1 MSYTELT
8 VWTRGI
14 IMDKEGRDIV
24 NSISASAR
32 QEGKYAQAMENYVD
46 NPDRTNCPTRKYCRV
61 SDSVLENELTYE
73 NEHPNIVVLV
83 EGTMVKGWDY
93 MRGMPPGGTLV
104 INTHYTPDYM
114 IRFVPG
120 AERLAQLV
128 CVDAA
133 KLADHKWLYYRLGQ
147 LGLDRLSTE
156 GAAERNKDI
165 APDIAAPLIAAVVKA
180 TGVVKRET
188 IQPMIANKKAFE
200 MALNE
205 LHILPLN
212 QWPRRKDHMS
222 TKGTRI
228 PDWLTVPF
236 AGITP
241 APTQEKGQDL
251 FPTGNWRSIRP
262 VYRDKLPPCNNACGT
277 NEKIQGYLDL
287 VKRGKY
293 LDAYA
298 LIKED
303 MPFPSVTG
311 RVCYHPC
318 EQACNRGQY
327 DEAISIRAVERFLG
341 DLGQAL
347 PRDVVKPGKPNGK
360 TVAVVGSGPAG
371 HSAAYQLAR
380 LGYKVTIL
388 EKSPKAGGLNR
399 GGIPDWVLPQH
410 VLDREIERL
419 VELGVTIK
427 TNVEA
432 GKDITWDDLKKNYDA
447 CVLAVG
453 LTEPNSVRAEG
464 ENKDGVIY
472 GLPFLRD
479 IGMGTSKVKLGSRVA
494 VIGGG
499 NTAIDCAREALR
511 QGAVE
516 VTMITVESNPQEMPC
531 VPEDLHDMVE
541 EGVELLHGRAMTAAI
556 GNGKVEALHLY
567 PARFSGAINAS
578 PITVNKE
585 APVVR
590 FAVDN
595 VIIAIGQRAA
605 LGWLPPEFKNERGTI
620 KIDRFGRLGDT
631 NFFAAGDV
639 VQLGSGQPLMVVNA
653 VGDGKRV
660 AFNLDKALRG
670 EPLQPRKIP
679 VDVIMDLNRMNMT
692 YFPHFPRVKQ
702 SMLNP
707 TSRRKT
713 QEEVIQSFTEEQAI
727 EEASRCF
734 SCGTCNA
741 CDNCYLVC
749 PEPCIV
755 RSARSNGLYKI
766 LVDYCKGCR
775 VCIEECPT
783 GCLEGVPELD
793 FDTGVV
799 RMDTAFAIS
808 PGLHG
813 RQAQE
818 LVNLASRPAKE
829 I

>member
-1 MSYTELT
+1 
-8 VWTRGI
+8 
-14 IMDKEGRDIV
+14 
-24 NSISASAR
+24 
-32 QEGKYAQAMENYVD
+32 
-46 NPDRTNCPTRKYCRV
+46 
-61 SDSVLENELTYE
+61 
-73 NEHPNIVVLV
+73 
-83 EGTMVKGWDY
+83 
-93 MRGMPPGGTLV
+93 
-104 INTHYTPDYM
+104 
-114 IRFVPG
+114 
-120 AERLAQLV
+120 
-128 CVDAA
+128 
-133 KLADHKWLYYRLGQ
+133 
-147 LGLDRLSTE
+147 
-156 GAAERNKDI
+156 
-165 APDIAAPLIAAVVKA
+165 
-180 TGVVKRET
+180 
-188 IQPMIANKKAFE
+188 
-200 MALNE
+200 
-205 LHILPLN
+205 
-212 QWPRRKDHMS
+212 MS
-222 TKGTRI
+222 TKDTHI
-228 PDWLTVPF
+228 PEWLKVPF
-236 AGITP
+236 GGITP
-241 APTQEKGQDL
+241 GPSQEKGQDL

-262 VYRDKLPPCNNACGT
+262 VYRDKMPPCNNACGT

-347 PRDVVKPGKPNGK
+347 ARDVVKAGTPNGK
-360 TVAVVGSGPAG
+360 KVAVVGSGPAG

-399 GGIPDWVLPQH
+399 GGIPDWVLPAD

-419 VELGVTIK
+419 VELGITIK
-427 TNVEA
+427 TNTEV
-432 GKDITWDDLKKNYDA
+432 GKDVSWDSLKKDYDA
-447 CVLAVG
+447 VVLAVG
-453 LTEPNSVRAEG
+453 LTEPNSARAEG
-464 ENKDGVIY
+464 ENKGGVIY

-479 IGMGTSKVKLGSRVA
+479 IGMGTSKVKVGARVA

-516 VTMITVESNPQEMPC
+516 VTMITVEGGPKEMPA
-531 VPEDLHDMVE
+531 VPEDLHDMTE
-541 EGVELLHGRAMTAAI
+541 EGVELLHGRAMTAVL
-556 GNGKVEALHLY
+556 GDGKVEALELR
-567 PARFSGAINAS
+567 PAHFAGAINAS
-578 PITVNKE
+578 PIVIDRESKAE
-585 APVVR
+585 R

-595 VIIAIGQRAA
+595 VIIAVGQHASLA
-605 LGWLPPEFKNERGTI
+605 WLPAEFKTERGTI
-620 KIDRFGRLGDT
+620 KIDQFGRLGST

-639 VQLGSGQPLMVVNA
+639 VQLGAGQPLMVVNA
-653 VGDGKRV
+653 VGNGKRV
-660 AFNLDKALRG
+660 AFNLDKFLRG
-670 EPLQPRKIP
+670 EVPQPRSIP
-679 VDVIMDLNRMNMT
+679 IDVIVDLNRMNMT
-692 YFPHFPRVKQ
+692 YFPNFPRIQ
-702 SMLNP
+702 QTLLP
-707 TSRRKT
+707 PASRRKT
-713 QEEVIQSFTEEQAI
+713 QEEVIQALTEEQAVA
-727 EEASRCF
+727 EASRCF

-755 RSARSNGLYKI
+755 RSTRSNGLYKI

-808 PGLHG
+808 QGLHG
-813 RQAQE
+813 RQAEE
-818 LVNLASRPAKE
+818 LRNLPDRVPKS

>member
-1 MSYTELT
+1 
-8 VWTRGI
+8 
-14 IMDKEGRDIV
+14 
-24 NSISASAR
+24 
-32 QEGKYAQAMENYVD
+32 
-46 NPDRTNCPTRKYCRV
+46 
-61 SDSVLENELTYE
+61 
-73 NEHPNIVVLV
+73 
-83 EGTMVKGWDY
+83 
-93 MRGMPPGGTLV
+93 
-104 INTHYTPDYM
+104 
-114 IRFVPG
+114 
-120 AERLAQLV
+120 
-128 CVDAA
+128 
-133 KLADHKWLYYRLGQ
+133 
-147 LGLDRLSTE
+147 
-156 GAAERNKDI
+156 
-165 APDIAAPLIAAVVKA
+165 
-180 TGVVKRET
+180 
-188 IQPMIANKKAFE
+188 
-200 MALNE
+200 
-205 LHILPLN
+205 
-212 QWPRRKDHMS
+212 MS
-222 TKGTRI
+222 TKGTHI
-228 PDWLTVPF
+228 PDWLQVPF

-241 APTQEKGQDL
+241 APSQKGQDL
-251 FPTGNWRSIRP
+251 FPTGNWRAIRP
-262 VYRDKLPPCNNACGT
+262 VYRDKMPPCNNACGT

-318 EQACNRGQY
+318 EQACNRGKY

-347 PRDVVKPGKPNGK
+347 PRDVVKAGPPNGK
-360 TVAVVGSGPAG
+360 KVAVVGSGPAG

-380 LGYKVTIL
+380 LGYAVTIF

-399 GGIPDWVLPQH
+399 GGIPDWVLPQD

-419 VELGVTIK
+419 VELGITIK
-427 TNVEA
+427 TNTEI
-432 GKDITWDDLKKNYDA
+432 GKDVSWDDLERNYDA

-464 ENKDGVIY
+464 ENKGGVLY

-479 IGMGTSKVKLGSRVA
+479 IGMGTSKVKLGPRVA

-511 QGAVE
+511 QGAEE
-516 VTMITVESNPQEMPC
+516 VTMITVEGNTSEMPA

-541 EGVELLHGRAMTAAI
+541 EGVELMHGFAVTAML
-556 GNGKVEALHLY
+556 GNGKVDALQLH
-567 PARFSGAINAS
+567 PARFSGAISAS
-578 PITVNKE
+578 PIAVDKE
-585 APVVR
+585 APSAR

-595 VIIAIGQRAA
+595 VIIAVGQHAA
-605 LGWLPPEFKNERGTI
+605 LKWLPDQFKTERGTI

-631 NFFAAGDV
+631 KFFAAGDV
-639 VQLGSGQPLMVVNA
+639 VQLGAGQPLMVVNA

-660 AFNLDKALRG
+660 AFNLDKVVRN
-670 EPLQPRKIP
+670 EPLQERMVSI
-679 VDVIMDLNRMNMT
+679 DVITDLARMNMT
-692 YFPHFPRVKQ
+692 YFPKFLRVQ
-702 SMLNP
+702 QAMLP
-707 TSRRKT
+707 PVSRRRT
-713 QEEVIQSFTEEQAI
+713 QDEVIQAYSEEQAM
-727 EEASRCF
+727 EEAGRCF

-755 RSARSNGLYKI
+755 RLDRSNGLYKI

-799 RMDTAFAIS
+799 RMDTAFAITQ
-808 PGLHG
+808 GLHG
-813 RQAQE
+813 RQAAE
-818 LVNLASRPAKE
+818 LRAVPSQTPKDIENWK
-829 I
+829 

>member
-1 MSYTELT
+1 
-8 VWTRGI
+8 
-14 IMDKEGRDIV
+14 
-24 NSISASAR
+24 
-32 QEGKYAQAMENYVD
+32 
-46 NPDRTNCPTRKYCRV
+46 
-61 SDSVLENELTYE
+61 
-73 NEHPNIVVLV
+73 
-83 EGTMVKGWDY
+83 
-93 MRGMPPGGTLV
+93 
-104 INTHYTPDYM
+104 
-114 IRFVPG
+114 
-120 AERLAQLV
+120 
-128 CVDAA
+128 
-133 KLADHKWLYYRLGQ
+133 
-147 LGLDRLSTE
+147 
-156 GAAERNKDI
+156 
-165 APDIAAPLIAAVVKA
+165 
-180 TGVVKRET
+180 
-188 IQPMIANKKAFE
+188 
-200 MALNE
+200 
-205 LHILPLN
+205 
-212 QWPRRKDHMS
+212 MS

-228 PDWLTVPF
+228 PEWLTVPF

-241 APTQEKGQDL
+241 APTQERGQDL

-347 PRDVVKPGKPNGK
+347 QRDVVKPGKPNGK
-360 TVAVVGSGPAG
+360 KVAVVGSGPAG

-399 GGIPDWVLPQH
+399 GGIPDWVLPQD
-410 VLDREIERL
+410 VLDREIERMI
-419 VELGVTIK
+419 ELGIAIK
-427 TNVEA
+427 TNTEV
-432 GKDITWDDLKKNYDA
+432 GKDVSWDSLKKDFDA
-447 CVLAVG
+447 VVLAVG
-453 LTEPNSVRAEG
+453 LTDPNSVRAEG
-464 ENKDGVIY
+464 ENKEGVIY

-479 IGMGTSKVKLGSRVA
+479 IGMDTSKVKLGARVA

-516 VTMITVESNPQEMPC
+516 VTMITVEGNSKEMPC
-531 VPEDLHDMVE
+531 VPEDFHDMTE
-541 EGVELLHGRAMTAAI
+541 EGVELIHGRAMTAVL
-556 GNGKVEALHLY
+556 GNGKVEALQLH
-567 PARFSGAINAS
+567 PAKFSGAINAS
-578 PITVNKE
+578 PITINKDVPAE
-585 APVVR
+585 K

-595 VIIAIGQRAA
+595 VIIAVGQHASLA
-605 LGWLPPEFKNERGTI
+605 WLPAEFKSERGTI
-620 KIDRFGRLGDT
+620 KVDRFGRLGDT
-631 NFFAAGDV
+631 NFFAAGDI

-670 EPLQPRKIP
+670 ETLEPRKIAI
-679 VDVIMDLNRMNMT
+679 DVIVDLNRMNMT

-702 SMLNP
+702 EMLNP
-707 TSRRKT
+707 TSRKKT
-713 QEEVIQSFTEEQAI
+713 QDEVILAFTEEQAV
-727 EEASRCF
+727 EEAGRCF

-749 PEPCIV
+749 PEPCIA
-755 RSARSNGLYKI
+755 RSDRSNGLYKI

-793 FDTGVV
+793 FDAGVV

-818 LVNLASRPAKE
+818 LANLASRPAKE
-829 I
+829 L

>member
-1 MSYTELT
+1 
-8 VWTRGI
+8 
-14 IMDKEGRDIV
+14 
-24 NSISASAR
+24 
-32 QEGKYAQAMENYVD
+32 
-46 NPDRTNCPTRKYCRV
+46 
-61 SDSVLENELTYE
+61 
-73 NEHPNIVVLV
+73 
-83 EGTMVKGWDY
+83 
-93 MRGMPPGGTLV
+93 
-104 INTHYTPDYM
+104 
-114 IRFVPG
+114 
-120 AERLAQLV
+120 
-128 CVDAA
+128 
-133 KLADHKWLYYRLGQ
+133 
-147 LGLDRLSTE
+147 
-156 GAAERNKDI
+156 
-165 APDIAAPLIAAVVKA
+165 
-180 TGVVKRET
+180 
-188 IQPMIANKKAFE
+188 
-200 MALNE
+200 
-205 LHILPLN
+205 
-212 QWPRRKDHMS
+212 MS
-222 TKGTRI
+222 TKGTHI
-228 PDWLTVPF
+228 PDWLQVPF

-241 APTQEKGQDL
+241 APSQKGQDL
-251 FPTGNWRSIRP
+251 FPTGNWRAIRP
-262 VYRDKLPPCNNACGT
+262 VYRDKMPPCNNACGT

-318 EQACNRGQY
+318 EQACNRGKY

-347 PRDVVKPGKPNGK
+347 KHDIVKAGPANGK
-360 TVAVVGSGPAG
+360 NVAVVGSGPAG

-380 LGYKVTIL
+380 LGYAVTIF

-419 VELGVTIK
+419 EELGVTIK
-427 TNVEA
+427 TNTEV
-432 GKDITWDDLKKNYDA
+432 GKDVTWDDLKKNYDA
-447 CVLAVG
+447 GVLAVG
-453 LTEPNSVRAEG
+453 LTEPNSVRADG
-464 ENKDGVIY
+464 ENKEGVLY

-479 IGMGTSKVKLGSRVA
+479 IGMGTSQVKLGPRVA

-516 VTMITVESNPQEMPC
+516 VTMITVEANTSEMPA
-531 VPEDLHDMVE
+531 VPEDLHDMLE
-541 EGVELLHGRAMTAAI
+541 EGVELMHGLACTAML
-556 GNGKVEALHLY
+556 GNGKVDALQLQ

-578 PITVNKE
+578 PIDIDRQ
-585 APVVR
+585 APAAQ
-590 FAVDN
+590 FPVDN
-595 VIIAIGQRAA
+595 VIIAVGQHAS
-605 LGWLPPEFKNERGTI
+605 LKWLPDEFKNERGTI
-620 KIDRFGRLGDT
+620 QIDRFGRLGDT
-631 NFFAAGDV
+631 MFFAAGDV

-660 AFNLDKALRG
+660 AFNLDKVVRG
-670 EPLQPRKIP
+670 EPLQERMVSI
-679 VDVIMDLNRMNMT
+679 DIITDLSRMNMT
-692 YFPHFPRVKQ
+692 YFPKFPRVQ
-702 SMLNP
+702 QAMLNP
-707 TSRRKT
+707 ASRRKT
-713 QEEVIQSFTEEQAI
+713 QEEVIQALTEELAV
-727 EEASRCF
+727 EEANRCF

-755 RSARSNGLYKI
+755 RSDRSNGLYKI

-799 RMDTAFAIS
+799 RMDTAFAITQ
-808 PGLHG
+808 GLHG
-813 RQAQE
+813 RQAEE
-818 LVNLASRPAKE
+818 LRKLPEQAPKQ

>member
-1 MSYTELT
+1 
-8 VWTRGI
+8 
-14 IMDKEGRDIV
+14 
-24 NSISASAR
+24 
-32 QEGKYAQAMENYVD
+32 
-46 NPDRTNCPTRKYCRV
+46 
-61 SDSVLENELTYE
+61 
-73 NEHPNIVVLV
+73 
-83 EGTMVKGWDY
+83 
-93 MRGMPPGGTLV
+93 
-104 INTHYTPDYM
+104 
-114 IRFVPG
+114 
-120 AERLAQLV
+120 
-128 CVDAA
+128 
-133 KLADHKWLYYRLGQ
+133 
-147 LGLDRLSTE
+147 
-156 GAAERNKDI
+156 
-165 APDIAAPLIAAVVKA
+165 
-180 TGVVKRET
+180 
-188 IQPMIANKKAFE
+188 
-200 MALNE
+200 
-205 LHILPLN
+205 
-212 QWPRRKDHMS
+212 MS

-228 PDWLTVPF
+228 PEWLTVPF

-318 EQACNRGQY
+318 ETACNRGQY

-347 PRDVVKPGKPNGK
+347 QRDVVKPGKPNGK
-360 TVAVVGSGPAG
+360 KVAVVGSGPAG

-419 VELGVTIK
+419 IELGIAIK
-427 TNVEA
+427 TNTEV
-432 GKDITWDDLKKNYDA
+432 GKDVSWDSLKKEYDA
-447 CVLAVG
+447 VVLAVG

-464 ENKDGVIY
+464 ENKQGVIY

-479 IGMGTSKVKLGSRVA
+479 IGMGTSKVKLGARVA

-516 VTMITVESNPQEMPC
+516 VTMITVEGNPKEMPC
-531 VPEDLHDMVE
+531 VPEDLHDMLE
-541 EGVELLHGRAMTAAI
+541 EGVELIHGKAVTAVL
-556 GNGKVEALHLY
+556 GNGKVEALQLH
-567 PARFSGAINAS
+567 PAKFSGAINAS
-578 PITVNKE
+578 PITINKE
-585 APVVR
+585 VAAEK

-595 VIIAIGQRAA
+595 VIIAVGQHASLA
-605 LGWLPPEFKNERGTI
+605 WLPAEFKTERGSI

-631 NFFAAGDV
+631 NFFAAGDI

-670 EPLQPRKIP
+670 EALEPRKIAI
-679 VDVIMDLNRMNMT
+679 DVIVDLNRMNMT

-702 SMLNP
+702 DMLNP
-707 TSRRKT
+707 TSRKKT
-713 QEEVIQSFTEEQAI
+713 QDEVILAFTEEQAV
-727 EEASRCF
+727 EEAGRCF

-749 PEPCIV
+749 PEPCIA
-755 RSARSNGLYKI
+755 RSDRSNGLYKI

-793 FDTGVV
+793 FDAGVV
-799 RMDTAFAIS
+799 RMDTAFAIT

-818 LVNLASRPAKE
+818 LANLASRPAKE
-829 I
+829 L

>member
-1 MSYTELT
+1 
-8 VWTRGI
+8 
-14 IMDKEGRDIV
+14 
-24 NSISASAR
+24 
-32 QEGKYAQAMENYVD
+32 
-46 NPDRTNCPTRKYCRV
+46 
-61 SDSVLENELTYE
+61 
-73 NEHPNIVVLV
+73 
-83 EGTMVKGWDY
+83 
-93 MRGMPPGGTLV
+93 
-104 INTHYTPDYM
+104 
-114 IRFVPG
+114 
-120 AERLAQLV
+120 
-128 CVDAA
+128 
-133 KLADHKWLYYRLGQ
+133 
-147 LGLDRLSTE
+147 
-156 GAAERNKDI
+156 
-165 APDIAAPLIAAVVKA
+165 
-180 TGVVKRET
+180 
-188 IQPMIANKKAFE
+188 
-200 MALNE
+200 
-205 LHILPLN
+205 
-212 QWPRRKDHMS
+212 MS
-222 TKGTRI
+222 TKGTHI
-228 PDWLTVPF
+228 PDRLKITF

-318 EQACNRGQY
+318 EQACNRGKY

-347 PRDVVKPGKPNGK
+347 TNDVVKAGKPNGK
-360 TVAVVGSGPAG
+360 KVAIVGSGPAG

-388 EKSPKAGGLNR
+388 EKSPKPGGLNR
-399 GGIPDWVLPQH
+399 GGIPVWVLPPDI
-410 VLDREIERL
+410 LDREIERL
-419 VELGVTIK
+419 VQMGVEIK
-427 TNVEA
+427 CNVEV
-432 GKDITWDDLKKNYDA
+432 GKDVSWDDLKKNYDA

-453 LTEPNSVRAEG
+453 LINSNSVRAEG
-464 ENKDGVIY
+464 EDKQGVIY
-472 GLPFLRD
+472 GLPYLRD
-479 IGMGTSKVKLGSRVA
+479 IGMGTSKVKLGPRVA

-516 VTMITVESNPQEMPC
+516 VTMITVESNKEELPC
-531 VPEDLHDMVE
+531 VAEDLHDMMQ
-541 EGVELLHGRAMTAAI
+541 EGVEILHSRAMTAVL
-556 GNGKVEALHLY
+556 GNGKVEALQLH

-578 PITVNKE
+578 PIDIDRDSPADK
-585 APVVR
+585 
-590 FAVDN
+590 FGVDN
-595 VIIAIGQRAA
+595 VIIAVGQHASLNWVPA
-605 LGWLPPEFKNERGTI
+605 EFKNERGNLKT
-620 KIDRFGRLGDT
+620 DRFGRLGDS

-639 VQLGSGQPLMVVNA
+639 VQLGTGIQLMVVNA

-660 AFNLDKALRG
+660 AFNMDKVLRG
-670 EPLQPRKIP
+670 EELQPRSIP
-679 VDVIMDLNRMNMT
+679 VDVIFDLNRMNMT
-692 YFPHFPRVKQ
+692 YFPHFPRVQQELLPPNTRKK
-702 SMLNP
+702 
-707 TSRRKT
+707 TS
-713 QEEVIQSFTEEQAI
+713 QEVILGYNEEQAV
-727 EEASRCF
+727 EEAARCF

-749 PEPCIV
+749 PEPCIA
-755 RSARSNGLYKI
+755 RPERSNGMYKI
-766 LVDYCKGCR
+766 LIDYCKGCR

-799 RMDTAFAIS
+799 RMDTALAIS

-813 RQAQE
+813 RQAEQ
-818 LVNLASRPAKE
+818 LRQLAEQPAKN

>member
-1 MSYTELT
+1 
-8 VWTRGI
+8 
-14 IMDKEGRDIV
+14 
-24 NSISASAR
+24 
-32 QEGKYAQAMENYVD
+32 
-46 NPDRTNCPTRKYCRV
+46 
-61 SDSVLENELTYE
+61 
-73 NEHPNIVVLV
+73 
-83 EGTMVKGWDY
+83 
-93 MRGMPPGGTLV
+93 
-104 INTHYTPDYM
+104 
-114 IRFVPG
+114 
-120 AERLAQLV
+120 
-128 CVDAA
+128 
-133 KLADHKWLYYRLGQ
+133 
-147 LGLDRLSTE
+147 
-156 GAAERNKDI
+156 
-165 APDIAAPLIAAVVKA
+165 
-180 TGVVKRET
+180 
-188 IQPMIANKKAFE
+188 
-200 MALNE
+200 
-205 LHILPLN
+205 
-212 QWPRRKDHMS
+212 MS
-222 TKGTRI
+222 TQGTHI
-228 PDWLTVPF
+228 PDWLKVPF

-241 APTQEKGQDL
+241 APSQEKGQDL
-251 FPTGNWRSIRP
+251 FPTGNWRAIRP

-347 PRDVVKPGKPNGK
+347 AKDVVKAGPPNGK
-360 TVAVVGSGPAG
+360 KVAVIGSGPAG

-388 EKSPKAGGLNR
+388 ERSPKAGGLNR
-399 GGIPDWVLPQH
+399 GGIPDWVLPQA
-410 VLDREIERL
+410 VLDREIQRL
-419 VELGVTIK
+419 VEIGIEIK
-427 TNVEA
+427 TNVEV
-432 GKDITWDDLKKNYDA
+432 GKDVTLDDLKKNYDA
-447 CVLAVG
+447 TVFAVG
-453 LTEPNSVRAEG
+453 LTESNSARAEG
-464 ENKDGVIY
+464 EDKPGVIF

-479 IGMGTSKVKLGSRVA
+479 IGMGTSKVKLGPRVA

-516 VTMITVESNPQEMPC
+516 VTMITVEGNRQEMPAS
-531 VPEDLHDMVE
+531 PEDLHDMLE
-541 EGVELLHGRAMTAAI
+541 EGVELMHGRAITAVL
-556 GNGKVEALHLY
+556 GSGKVEALQLY
-567 PARFSGAINAS
+567 PARFTGKINAS
-578 PITVNKE
+578 PIAIDKE
-585 APVVR
+585 GPGEK

-595 VIIAIGQRAA
+595 VIIAVGQKAKLDWMPA
-605 LGWLPPEFKNERGTI
+605 EYKTERGTI
-620 KIDRFGRLGDT
+620 KIDEFGRIANT

-660 AFNLDKALRG
+660 AFNLDKVIRNVPL
-670 EPLQPRKIP
+670 EPRTVPI
-679 VDVIMDLNRMNMT
+679 DVIVDLNRMNMT

-702 SMLNP
+702 AMLTP
-707 TSRRKT
+707 VARKST
-713 QEEVIQSFTEEQAI
+713 QQEVILAYTEEQASD
-727 EEASRCF
+727 EASRCF

-755 RSARSNGLYKI
+755 RSVRSNGLYKI

-793 FDTGVV
+793 FDTGVI

-808 PGLHG
+808 QGLHG
-813 RQAQE
+813 RQAEE
-818 LVNLASRPAKE
+818 LMNLCDRPVKS

>member
-1 MSYTELT
+1 
-8 VWTRGI
+8 
-14 IMDKEGRDIV
+14 
-24 NSISASAR
+24 
-32 QEGKYAQAMENYVD
+32 
-46 NPDRTNCPTRKYCRV
+46 
-61 SDSVLENELTYE
+61 
-73 NEHPNIVVLV
+73 
-83 EGTMVKGWDY
+83 
-93 MRGMPPGGTLV
+93 
-104 INTHYTPDYM
+104 
-114 IRFVPG
+114 
-120 AERLAQLV
+120 
-128 CVDAA
+128 
-133 KLADHKWLYYRLGQ
+133 
-147 LGLDRLSTE
+147 
-156 GAAERNKDI
+156 
-165 APDIAAPLIAAVVKA
+165 
-180 TGVVKRET
+180 
-188 IQPMIANKKAFE
+188 
-200 MALNE
+200 
-205 LHILPLN
+205 
-212 QWPRRKDHMS
+212 MS

-228 PDWLTVPF
+228 PDWLNVPF

-241 APTQEKGQDL
+241 APSQDKGQDL

-347 PRDVVKPGKPNGK
+347 ARDVVKAGPPNGK
-360 TVAVVGSGPAG
+360 KVAVIGSGPAG

-399 GGIPDWVLPQH
+399 GGIPDWVLPQA
-410 VLDREIERL
+410 VLDREIQRL
-419 VELGVTIK
+419 VEIGIEIK
-427 TNVEA
+427 TNVEV
-432 GKDITWDDLKKNYDA
+432 GKDITLDDLKKNYDA
-447 CVLAVG
+447 TVFAVG
-453 LTEPNSVRAEG
+453 LTESNSARAEG
-464 ENKDGVIY
+464 EDKPGVVF

-479 IGMGTSKVKLGSRVA
+479 IGMGTSKVKLGPRVA

-516 VTMITVESNPQEMPC
+516 VTMITVEGNRQEMPAS
-531 VPEDLHDMVE
+531 PEDLHDMME
-541 EGVELLHGRAMTAAI
+541 EGVELMHGRAMTAI
-556 GNGKVEALHLY
+556 LGNGNVEALHLH
-567 PARFSGAINAS
+567 PARFTGKINAS
-578 PITVNKE
+578 PIAIDRE
-585 APVVR
+585 APAER

-595 VIIAIGQRAA
+595 VIIAVGQKAKLDWMPA
-605 LGWLPPEFKNERGTI
+605 EFKTERGTI
-620 KIDRFGRLGDT
+620 KIDQFGRIGNT

-660 AFNLDKALRG
+660 AFNLDKVLHNIPI
-670 EPLQPRKIP
+670 EPRTVPI
-679 VDVIMDLNRMNMT
+679 DVIVDLNRMNMT

-702 SMLNP
+702 TMLAP
-707 TSRRKT
+707 MARRST
-713 QEEVIQSFTEEQAI
+713 QQEVILAYSEEQAS

-755 RSARSNGLYKI
+755 RSVRSNGLYKI

-793 FDTGVV
+793 FDTGVI

-808 PGLHG
+808 QGLHG
-813 RQAQE
+813 RQAEE
-818 LVNLASRPAKE
+818 LINLGDRPAKS

>member
-1 MSYTELT
+1 
-8 VWTRGI
+8 
-14 IMDKEGRDIV
+14 
-24 NSISASAR
+24 
-32 QEGKYAQAMENYVD
+32 
-46 NPDRTNCPTRKYCRV
+46 
-61 SDSVLENELTYE
+61 
-73 NEHPNIVVLV
+73 
-83 EGTMVKGWDY
+83 
-93 MRGMPPGGTLV
+93 
-104 INTHYTPDYM
+104 
-114 IRFVPG
+114 
-120 AERLAQLV
+120 
-128 CVDAA
+128 
-133 KLADHKWLYYRLGQ
+133 
-147 LGLDRLSTE
+147 
-156 GAAERNKDI
+156 
-165 APDIAAPLIAAVVKA
+165 
-180 TGVVKRET
+180 
-188 IQPMIANKKAFE
+188 
-200 MALNE
+200 
-205 LHILPLN
+205 
-212 QWPRRKDHMS
+212 MS

-228 PDWLTVPF
+228 PEWLTVPF

-318 EQACNRGQY
+318 ETACNRGQY

-347 PRDVVKPGKPNGK
+347 QRDVVKPGKPNGK
-360 TVAVVGSGPAG
+360 KVAVVGSGPAG

-399 GGIPDWVLPQH
+399 GGIPDWVLPQD

-419 VELGVTIK
+419 IELGIAIK
-427 TNVEA
+427 TNTEV
-432 GKDITWDDLKKNYDA
+432 GKDVSWDTLKKDYDA
-447 CVLAVG
+447 VVLAVG

-464 ENKDGVIY
+464 ENKAGVIY

-479 IGMGTSKVKLGSRVA
+479 IGMGTSKVKLGARVA

-516 VTMITVESNPQEMPC
+516 VTMITVEGNPKEMPC
-531 VPEDLHDMVE
+531 VPEDLHDMLE
-541 EGVELLHGRAMTAAI
+541 EGVELIHGKAVTSVL
-556 GNGKVEALHLY
+556 GNGKVEALQLH
-567 PARFSGAINAS
+567 PAKFSGAINAS
-578 PITVNKE
+578 PITINKDVASE
-585 APVVR
+585 K

-595 VIIAIGQRAA
+595 VIIAVGQHSSLA
-605 LGWLPPEFKNERGTI
+605 WLPAEFKTERGSI

-631 NFFAAGDV
+631 NFFAAGDI

-670 EPLQPRKIP
+670 EVLEPRKIAI
-679 VDVIMDLNRMNMT
+679 DVIVDLNRMNMT
-692 YFPHFPRVKQ
+692 YFPHFPRVQ
-702 SMLNP
+702 QAMLNP
-707 TSRRKT
+707 TSRKKT
-713 QEEVIQSFTEEQAI
+713 QDEVILAFTEEQAV
-727 EEASRCF
+727 EEAGRCF

-749 PEPCIV
+749 PEPCIA
-755 RSARSNGLYKI
+755 RSDRSNGLYKI

-793 FDTGVV
+793 FDAGVV
-799 RMDTAFAIS
+799 RMDTAFAIT

-818 LVNLASRPAKE
+818 LANLASRPAKE
-829 I
+829 L

>member
-1 MSYTELT
+1 
-8 VWTRGI
+8 
-14 IMDKEGRDIV
+14 
-24 NSISASAR
+24 
-32 QEGKYAQAMENYVD
+32 
-46 NPDRTNCPTRKYCRV
+46 
-61 SDSVLENELTYE
+61 
-73 NEHPNIVVLV
+73 
-83 EGTMVKGWDY
+83 
-93 MRGMPPGGTLV
+93 
-104 INTHYTPDYM
+104 
-114 IRFVPG
+114 
-120 AERLAQLV
+120 
-128 CVDAA
+128 
-133 KLADHKWLYYRLGQ
+133 
-147 LGLDRLSTE
+147 
-156 GAAERNKDI
+156 
-165 APDIAAPLIAAVVKA
+165 
-180 TGVVKRET
+180 
-188 IQPMIANKKAFE
+188 
-200 MALNE
+200 
-205 LHILPLN
+205 
-212 QWPRRKDHMS
+212 MS

-241 APTQEKGQDL
+241 APSQEKGQDL

-347 PRDVVKPGKPNGK
+347 ARDVVKAGAPNGK
-360 TVAVVGSGPAG
+360 KVAVVGSGPAG

-380 LGYKVTIL
+380 LGYAVTIL

-399 GGIPDWVLPQH
+399 GGIPDWVLPQD

-419 VELGVTIK
+419 VELGITIK
-427 TNVEA
+427 TNCEV
-432 GKDITWDDLKKNYDA
+432 GKDVSWDDLKKNYDA
-447 CVLAVG
+447 VVLAVG
-453 LTEPNSVRAEG
+453 LINSNSARAEG
-464 ENKDGVIY
+464 EDKPGVLF

-479 IGMGTSKVKLGSRVA
+479 IGMGVSKVKLGARVV

-511 QGAVE
+511 QGAIE
-516 VTMITVESNPQEMPC
+516 VTMITVEGSPKEMPASS
-531 VPEDLHDMVE
+531 EDMHDMVE
-541 EGVELLHGRAMTAAI
+541 EGVELMHGRAMTAI
-556 GNGKVEALHLY
+556 LGDGKVESLQLH
-567 PARFSGAINAS
+567 PARFAGAINAS
-578 PITVNKE
+578 PINIDRDAKPE
-585 APVVR
+585 K
-590 FAVDN
+590 FACDN
-595 VIIAIGQRAA
+595 VIIAVGQHAS
-605 LGWLPPEFKNERGTI
+605 LGWLPAEFKNERGTI
-620 KIDRFGRLGDT
+620 KIDKFGRLGDT

-660 AFNLDKALRG
+660 AFNLDKVLNG
-670 EPLQPRKIP
+670 KQLEPRTIP
-679 VDVIMDLNRMNMT
+679 IDVIVDLNRMNMT
-692 YFPHFPRVKQ
+692 YFPHFPRVQQK
-702 SMLNP
+702 MLP
-707 TSRRKT
+707 TTTRRRT
-713 QEEVIQSFTEEQAI
+713 QDEVILSYTEEMAT

-749 PEPCIV
+749 PEPCIA
-755 RSARSNGLYKI
+755 RSDRSNGLYKI

-808 PGLHG
+808 QGLHG
-813 RQAQE
+813 RQAEE
-818 LVNLASRPAKE
+818 LAHLSDRPAKT

>member
-1 MSYTELT
+1 
-8 VWTRGI
+8 
-14 IMDKEGRDIV
+14 
-24 NSISASAR
+24 
-32 QEGKYAQAMENYVD
+32 
-46 NPDRTNCPTRKYCRV
+46 
-61 SDSVLENELTYE
+61 
-73 NEHPNIVVLV
+73 
-83 EGTMVKGWDY
+83 
-93 MRGMPPGGTLV
+93 
-104 INTHYTPDYM
+104 
-114 IRFVPG
+114 
-120 AERLAQLV
+120 
-128 CVDAA
+128 
-133 KLADHKWLYYRLGQ
+133 
-147 LGLDRLSTE
+147 
-156 GAAERNKDI
+156 
-165 APDIAAPLIAAVVKA
+165 
-180 TGVVKRET
+180 
-188 IQPMIANKKAFE
+188 
-200 MALNE
+200 
-205 LHILPLN
+205 
-212 QWPRRKDHMS
+212 MS

-228 PDWLTVPF
+228 PEWLTVPF

-318 EQACNRGQY
+318 ETACNRGQY

-347 PRDVVKPGKPNGK
+347 QRDVVKPGKPNGK
-360 TVAVVGSGPAG
+360 KVAVIGSGPAG

-388 EKSPKAGGLNR
+388 EKSPRAGGLNR

-419 VELGVTIK
+419 IELGIAIK
-427 TNVEA
+427 TNTEV
-432 GKDITWDDLKKNYDA
+432 GKDVSWDSLKKDYDA
-447 CVLAVG
+447 VVLAVG

-464 ENKDGVIY
+464 ENKQGVVY

-479 IGMGTSKVKLGSRVA
+479 IGMGTSKVKLGARVA

-516 VTMITVESNPQEMPC
+516 VTMITVEGNPKEMPC
-531 VPEDLHDMVE
+531 VPEDLHDMLE
-541 EGVELLHGRAMTAAI
+541 EGVELIHGKAVTAVL
-556 GNGKVEALHLY
+556 GNGKVEALQLH
-567 PARFSGAINAS
+567 PAKFSGAINAS
-578 PITVNKE
+578 PITINKDVAAE
-585 APVVR
+585 K

-595 VIIAIGQRAA
+595 VIIAVGQHASLA
-605 LGWLPPEFKNERGTI
+605 WLPAEFKTGRGSI

-631 NFFAAGDV
+631 NFFAAGDI

-670 EPLQPRKIP
+670 EVLEPRKIAI
-679 VDVIMDLNRMNMT
+679 DVIVDLNRMNMT

-702 SMLNP
+702 DMLNP
-707 TSRRKT
+707 TSRKKT
-713 QEEVIQSFTEEQAI
+713 QDEVILAFTEEQAV
-727 EEASRCF
+727 EEAGRCF

-749 PEPCIV
+749 PEPCIA
-755 RSARSNGLYKI
+755 RSDRSNGLYKI

-793 FDTGVV
+793 FDAGVV
-799 RMDTAFAIS
+799 RMDTAFAIT

-818 LVNLASRPAKE
+818 LANLASRPAKE
-829 I
+829 L

>member
-1 MSYTELT
+1 
-8 VWTRGI
+8 
-14 IMDKEGRDIV
+14 
-24 NSISASAR
+24 
-32 QEGKYAQAMENYVD
+32 
-46 NPDRTNCPTRKYCRV
+46 
-61 SDSVLENELTYE
+61 
-73 NEHPNIVVLV
+73 
-83 EGTMVKGWDY
+83 
-93 MRGMPPGGTLV
+93 
-104 INTHYTPDYM
+104 
-114 IRFVPG
+114 
-120 AERLAQLV
+120 
-128 CVDAA
+128 
-133 KLADHKWLYYRLGQ
+133 
-147 LGLDRLSTE
+147 
-156 GAAERNKDI
+156 
-165 APDIAAPLIAAVVKA
+165 
-180 TGVVKRET
+180 
-188 IQPMIANKKAFE
+188 
-200 MALNE
+200 
-205 LHILPLN
+205 
-212 QWPRRKDHMS
+212 MS

-228 PDWLTVPF
+228 PDWLNVPF

-241 APTQEKGQDL
+241 APSQDKGQDL

-293 LDAYA
+293 IDAYS

-347 PRDVVKPGKPNGK
+347 ARDVVKPGPSNGK
-360 TVAVVGSGPAG
+360 KVAVIGSGPAG

-399 GGIPDWVLPQH
+399 GGIPDWVLPQA
-410 VLDREIERL
+410 VLDREIQRL
-419 VELGVTIK
+419 VELGIEIK
-427 TNVEA
+427 TNVEV
-432 GKDITWDDLKKNYDA
+432 GKDVTLDDLKKNYDA
-447 CVLAVG
+447 TVFAVG
-453 LTEPNSVRAEG
+453 LTESNSARAEG
-464 ENKDGVIY
+464 EDKPGVIF

-479 IGMGTSKVKLGSRVA
+479 IGMGTSKVKLGPRVA

-516 VTMITVESNPQEMPC
+516 VTMITVEGNRQEMPAS
-531 VPEDLHDMVE
+531 PEDLHDMLE
-541 EGVELLHGRAMTAAI
+541 EGVELMHGRAMTAVL
-556 GNGKVEALHLY
+556 GTGKVEALQLH
-567 PARFSGAINAS
+567 PARFTGKINAS
-578 PITVNKE
+578 PIAIDRE
-585 APVVR
+585 APAER

-595 VIIAIGQRAA
+595 VIIAVGQKAKLDWMPA
-605 LGWLPPEFKNERGTI
+605 EFKTERGTI
-620 KIDRFGRLGDT
+620 KIDQFGRIGNT

-660 AFNLDKALRG
+660 AFNLDKVLRNVPL
-670 EPLQPRKIP
+670 EPRTVPI
-679 VDVIMDLNRMNMT
+679 DVIVDLNRMNMT

-702 SMLNP
+702 AMLAP
-707 TSRRKT
+707 MARRST
-713 QEEVIQSFTEEQAI
+713 QQEVILAYTEEQAS

-755 RSARSNGLYKI
+755 RSVRSNGLYKI

-793 FDTGVV
+793 FDSGVI

-808 PGLHG
+808 QGLHG
-813 RQAQE
+813 RQAEE
-818 LVNLASRPAKE
+818 LINLGDRPAKS

>member
-1 MSYTELT
+1 
-8 VWTRGI
+8 
-14 IMDKEGRDIV
+14 
-24 NSISASAR
+24 
-32 QEGKYAQAMENYVD
+32 
-46 NPDRTNCPTRKYCRV
+46 
-61 SDSVLENELTYE
+61 
-73 NEHPNIVVLV
+73 
-83 EGTMVKGWDY
+83 
-93 MRGMPPGGTLV
+93 
-104 INTHYTPDYM
+104 
-114 IRFVPG
+114 
-120 AERLAQLV
+120 
-128 CVDAA
+128 
-133 KLADHKWLYYRLGQ
+133 
-147 LGLDRLSTE
+147 
-156 GAAERNKDI
+156 
-165 APDIAAPLIAAVVKA
+165 
-180 TGVVKRET
+180 
-188 IQPMIANKKAFE
+188 
-200 MALNE
+200 
-205 LHILPLN
+205 
-212 QWPRRKDHMS
+212 MS
-222 TKGTRI
+222 TQGTHI
-228 PDWLTVPF
+228 PDWLKVPF

-251 FPTGNWRSIRP
+251 FPTGNWRAIRP

-287 VKRGKY
+287 VKLGKY

-347 PRDVVKPGKPNGK
+347 AKDVVKAGPPNGK
-360 TVAVVGSGPAG
+360 KVAVIGSGPAG

-399 GGIPDWVLPQH
+399 GGIPDWVLPQA
-410 VLDREIERL
+410 VLDREIQRL
-419 VELGVTIK
+419 VELGIEIK
-427 TNVEA
+427 TNVEV
-432 GKDITWDDLKKNYDA
+432 GKDVTLDDLKKNYDA
-447 CVLAVG
+447 TVFAVG
-453 LTEPNSVRAEG
+453 LTESNSARAEG
-464 ENKDGVIY
+464 ENKAGVLF

-479 IGMGTSKVKLGSRVA
+479 IGMGTSKVKVGDRVA

-511 QGAVE
+511 QGAAE
-516 VTMITVESNPQEMPC
+516 VVMITVEANPQEMPAS
-531 VPEDLHDMVE
+531 PEDLHDMLE
-541 EGVELLHGRAMTAAI
+541 EGVELIHGLAMTSI
-556 GNGKVEALHLY
+556 LGDGKVEALQLH
-567 PARFSGAINAS
+567 PARFTGKINAS
-578 PITVNKE
+578 PIAIDRE
-585 APVVR
+585 APAKK
-590 FAVDN
+590 FPVDN
-595 VIIAIGQRAA
+595 VIIAVGQRAK
-605 LGWLPPEFKNERGTI
+605 LDWLPAEYKTERGTI
-620 KIDRFGRLGDT
+620 KIDAFGRIADT

-660 AFNLDKALRG
+660 AFNLDKVLRNIPL
-670 EPLQPRKIP
+670 EPRTVPI
-679 VDVIMDLNRMNMT
+679 DVIVDLNRMNMT
-692 YFPHFPRVKQ
+692 YFPHFPRVQ
-702 SMLNP
+702 QAMLAP
-707 TSRRKT
+707 TARKST
-713 QEEVIQSFTEEQAI
+713 QQEVILAYSEEQASM
-727 EEASRCF
+727 EASRCF

-755 RSARSNGLYKI
+755 RSVRSNGLYKI

-793 FDTGVV
+793 FDSGVV

-808 PGLHG
+808 QGLHG
-813 RQAQE
+813 RQAEE
-818 LVNLASRPAKE
+818 LRNLGDRPAKS

>member
-1 MSYTELT
+1 
-8 VWTRGI
+8 
-14 IMDKEGRDIV
+14 
-24 NSISASAR
+24 
-32 QEGKYAQAMENYVD
+32 
-46 NPDRTNCPTRKYCRV
+46 
-61 SDSVLENELTYE
+61 
-73 NEHPNIVVLV
+73 
-83 EGTMVKGWDY
+83 
-93 MRGMPPGGTLV
+93 
-104 INTHYTPDYM
+104 
-114 IRFVPG
+114 
-120 AERLAQLV
+120 
-128 CVDAA
+128 
-133 KLADHKWLYYRLGQ
+133 
-147 LGLDRLSTE
+147 
-156 GAAERNKDI
+156 
-165 APDIAAPLIAAVVKA
+165 
-180 TGVVKRET
+180 
-188 IQPMIANKKAFE
+188 
-200 MALNE
+200 
-205 LHILPLN
+205 
-212 QWPRRKDHMS
+212 MS

-228 PDWLTVPF
+228 PDWLKVPF

-241 APTQEKGQDL
+241 GPSQDKGQTL

-318 EQACNRGQY
+318 EQACNRGKY

-341 DLGQAL
+341 DLGQSL
-347 PRDVVKPGKPNGK
+347 KHDVVDAGPPNGK
-360 TVAVVGSGPAG
+360 KIAVVGSGPAG

-410 VLDREIERL
+410 ILDREIERL
-419 VELGVTIK
+419 IELGIAIK
-427 TNVEA
+427 TNCEV
-432 GKDITWDDLKKNYDA
+432 GKDVSWDRLKRDYDA
-447 CVLAVG
+447 CVLAIG

-464 ENKDGVIY
+464 EDKEGVLY

-479 IGMGTSKVKLGSRVA
+479 IGMGTSKVKLGPRVA

-511 QGAVE
+511 QGAIE
-516 VTMITVESNPQEMPC
+516 VTMITVEANTDEMPC
-531 VPEDLHDMVE
+531 SPEDLHDMLE
-541 EGVELLHGRAMTAAI
+541 EGVDLWHGRALTAVLGA
-556 GNGKVEALHLY
+556 GKVETLQLH

-578 PITVNKE
+578 PITINRNVPAE
-585 APVVR
+585 R

-595 VIIAIGQRAA
+595 VIIAVGQRASID
-605 LGWLPPEFKNERGTI
+605 WLPQEFKNERGTI

-631 NFFAAGDV
+631 NFFAAGDIA
-639 VQLGSGQPLMVVNA
+639 QFGSGQPLMVVNA

-670 EPLQPRKIP
+670 EPLQPRTVAI
-679 VDVIMDLNRMNMT
+679 DVIMDLNRMNMT
-692 YFPHFPRVKQ
+692 YFPHFPRAHQ
-702 SMLNP
+702 SMLSP
-707 TSRRKT
+707 VTRRKT
-713 QEEVIQSFTEEQAI
+713 QVEVIQGFSEKQAS
-727 EEASRCF
+727 EEAGRCF

-749 PEPCIV
+749 PEPCIA
-755 RSARSNGLYKI
+755 RPERSNGLYKI

-813 RQAQE
+813 RQAEE
-818 LVNLASRPAKE
+818 LLNLASRPAKD